1 MIDDL
6 QVHIA
11 SLRRYAYVL
20 CRNDADADDLVQQAL
35 VKAIAGAHTYRPDQD
50 LRAWLFSILH
60 NAFVSQQRQFA
71 RRARAA
77 RFLESTLRETD
88 TPPDQEQH
96 VEAQQTLNML
106 SRLTPDQQSVLVLI
120 AVEGLSYAEAAKTLD
135 VPIGTLM
142 SRLARGREELRRLL
156 ASDGRSGSLKA
167 VR

>member
-1 MIDDL
+1 MFEEL

-20 CRNDADADDLVQQAL
+20 CRNHADADDLVQESL
-35 VKAIAGAHTYRPDQD
+35 VKAIAAANTYRPERD

-60 NAFVSQQRQFA
+60 NTFVSHKRQYA

-77 RFLESTLRETD
+77 RFLESTLGEAGVPAT
-88 TPPDQEQH
+88 QEKH
-96 VEAQQTLNML
+96 VEAQQTLGML

-120 AVEGLSYAEAAKTLD
+120 AVEGLSYAEAAEALD

-142 SRLARGREELRRLL
+142 SRLARGREELRRLT
-156 ASDGRSGSLKA
+156 SNGRPGSLQA